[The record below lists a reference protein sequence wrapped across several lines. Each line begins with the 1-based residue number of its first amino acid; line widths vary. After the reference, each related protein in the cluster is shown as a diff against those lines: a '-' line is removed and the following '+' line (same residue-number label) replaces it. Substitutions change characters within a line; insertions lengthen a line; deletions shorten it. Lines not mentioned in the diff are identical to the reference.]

1 MNNFDPMNPTD
12 LATEILQ
19 DLKKEAKRKQII
31 IYILIG
37 VIIFLV
43 LLGTIE
49 RAMWDYSTVL
59 VDAEDGNANYIGQDG
74 NIVNGED
81 NRENEDTEKSVTW
94 EAQETQD

>member
-1 MNNFDPMNPTD
+1 MD

-31 IYILIG
+31 IYVLIG
-37 VIIFLV
+37 VIVFLL

-59 VDAEDGNANYIGQDG
+59 VDAENGNASYVGQDG
-74 NIVNGED
+74 DIYNGED
-81 NRENEDTEKSVTW
+81 SSENENNQ
-94 EAQETQD
+94 EATP

>member
-1 MNNFDPMNPTD
+1 MD

-31 IYILIG
+31 IYILVG
-37 VIIFLV
+37 VIILLV

-74 NIVNGED
+74 NIVNGQD
-81 NRENEDTEKSVTW
+81 SGTKENDQEAAYWTDQ
-94 EAQETQD
+94 EAQD

>member
-1 MNNFDPMNPTD
+1 MD

-19 DLKKEAKRKQII
+19 DLKKEAKRKQIV

-37 VIIFLV
+37 VIVFLL

-74 NIVNGED
+74 DIYNGED
-81 NRENEDTEKSVTW
+81 FSTKEDYQETAPRYE
-94 EAQETQD
+94 QETQN

>member
-1 MNNFDPMNPTD
+1 MD

-31 IYILIG
+31 IYVLISVIVLMFILGI
-37 VIIFLV
+37 V
-43 LLGTIE
+43 E

-59 VDAEDGNANYIGQDG
+59 VDAEEGNANYIGQNG

-81 NRENEDTEKSVTW
+81 SSTEENN
-94 EAQETQD
+94 QENKAWAEQNAP

>member
-1 MNNFDPMNPTD
+1 MD

-31 IYILIG
+31 IYVLIG
-37 VIIFLV
+37 VIIFLI

-49 RAMWDYSTVL
+49 RAMWDCSTVL

-74 NIVNGED
+74 DIYNGED
-81 NRENEDTEKSVTW
+81 SSTDQNNKEATPQHDQK
-94 EAQETQD
+94 AQE

>member
-1 MNNFDPMNPTD
+1 MD

-31 IYILIG
+31 IYVLIG
-37 VIIFLV
+37 VIVFLLV
-43 LLGTIE
+43 LGTIE

-74 NIVNGED
+74 DIYNGENSGTYED
-81 NRENEDTEKSVTW
+81 DQKAASRNEQK
-94 EAQETQD
+94 AQD

>member
-1 MNNFDPMNPTD
+1 MD

-19 DLKKEAKRKQII
+19 DLKKEAKRKQVI

-59 VDAEDGNANYIGQDG
+59 VDAEDGNASYIGQDG
-74 NIVNGED
+74 NIYNGE
-81 NRENEDTEKSVTW
+81 NYSESQNNQEATPQHNQ
-94 EAQETQD
+94 EAQK